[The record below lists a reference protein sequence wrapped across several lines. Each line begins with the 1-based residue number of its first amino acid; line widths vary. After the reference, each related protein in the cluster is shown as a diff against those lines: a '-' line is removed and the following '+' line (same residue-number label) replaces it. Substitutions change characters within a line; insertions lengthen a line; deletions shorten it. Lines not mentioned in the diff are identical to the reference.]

1 MVRALHHCQ
10 LRELKECVE
19 DKLKSKHINVILPDS
34 ANGLITTIRRYWD
47 PLNFEFTRF
56 VVLYLEVEN
65 LKMKME
71 SYEQLVKKEVTVCL
85 SECRARSIRPE
96 PPPQCVNMSVKLE
109 VDQYSYS
116 LHEVLKAKPFL
127 VDKLG
132 VSTAIFA
139 GFNPGSVV
147 LFFYIPRDTV
157 LTAAAQIPASLEV
170 FRIVKMVNVKV
181 EGHFSFDV
189 LTGKA
194 SLHVCLCGYT

>member
-1 MVRALHHCQ
+1 M
-10 LRELKECVE
+10 
-19 DKLKSKHINVILPDS
+19 
-34 ANGLITTIRRYWD
+34 
-47 PLNFEFTRF
+47 F
-56 VVLYLEVEN
+56 VVLYLEDEN

-71 SYEQLVKKEVTVCL
+71 SYEQLVKREVTVCL
-85 SECRARSIRPE
+85 SECSTRAIRPE

-157 LTAAAQIPASLEV
+157 LTAAAQIPACLDDLCTM
-170 FRIVKMVNVKV
+170 KMVNVEV

-189 LTGKA
+189 ATEKA
-194 SLHVCLCGYT
+194 SLHV